1 MTRPSRNQ
9 GLTSIILKARVRCRL
24 SGGRLKGWVG
34 LKQESSLQ
42 RKPTAVS
49 HSSAPLV
56 SLVSSRCLSGV
67 SSLLGGCLVSP
78 RCLVTRWLEA
88 KVIFGGSYPTAPSCL
103 TSCLDCPTSWL
114 ELMTQNISLQALA
127 TTLLLSCFKRLR
139 RWLKLESSLLRKG
152 WTKKNISHCT
162 GWQNTKRWTFWW

>member
-1 MTRPSRNQ
+1 MQAVWWASQRVGWTE
-9 GLTSIILKARVRCRL
+9 ARVIFAKKTNRC
-24 SGGRLKGWVG
+24 
-34 LKQESSLQ
+34 
-42 RKPTAVS
+42 
-49 HSSAPLV
+49 V
-56 SLVSSRCLSGV
+56 SLKCTARLPGVFSVSLRCLLTPRWLLGV
-67 SSLLGGCLVSP
+67 SQVS
-78 RCLVTRWLEA
+78 CHQVAGSKSHLC
-88 KVIFGGSYPTAPSCL
+88 IGGSYPTAPSCL

-152 WTKKNISHCT
+152 WTKKNPNISHCT